1 MYTIKEED
9 FITKLFR
16 IEKAYK
22 QIHLNAFGEQ
32 MTENIYYC
40 KKCEHVQI
48 KEDACPEC
56 DNKMEKIGFVDYS
69 EDDAK

>member
-16 IEKAYK
+16 IEKAYR

-48 KEDACPEC
+48 SKDACSEC

-69 EDDAK
+69 EDK